1 MKKSAFFWGRKLL
14 TLVLSV
20 LLLSVV
26 VFYLSRLAPGD
37 PLVSF
42 YGERTEKM
50 SVEEKEAA
58 RQRLGLDDSLH
69 VQYVRWLTNALHG
82 KFGISLKYKQDV
94 LTVIGQRIGNTL
106 LLGGLG
112 FALTFLGAL
121 GLGLLCAWHED
132 GWLDRFLCR
141 VGTLLSCIPEFWL
154 SMLLLLIFSVGLG
167 LPSSGAYDVG
177 RQTDVLNR
185 LEHLLLPLSVVVL
198 QHLWY
203 DAYLVRNRLLQE
215 VRSDYVLLAR
225 AKGLSRS
232 QILRRHCLRSALP
245 SYLSLMAV
253 SVPHVLGGTYIVE
266 AVFSYPGLGALSYE
280 SAKCHDYNLL
290 MVLCLMTGTLVLLCN
305 LLAQCVQMRLD
316 PRVEEERI

>member
-1 MKKSAFFWGRKLL
+1 MKKSALFWGKKLAL
-14 TLVLSV
+14 LVVSV
-20 LLLSVV
+20 LVLSVV
-26 VFYLSRLAPGD
+26 VFCLSRLAPGD

-50 SVEEKEAA
+50 SVAEKQAA
-58 RQRLGLDDSLH
+58 RERLGLDEPLH
-69 VQYVRWLTNALHG
+69 VQYFRWLNHALHG
-82 KFGISLKYKQDV
+82 DFGISLKYKQDV
-94 LTVIGQRIGNTL
+94 LQVIGQRVGNTL
-106 LLGGLG
+106 LLGGVG
-112 FALTFLGAL
+112 FVLTFFGAL

-177 RQTDVLNR
+177 HQADVLNR

-203 DAYLVRNRLLQE
+203 DAYLVRNRLLEE
-215 VRSDYVLLAR
+215 VRADYVLLAR
-225 AKGLSRS
+225 AKGLSRG
-232 QILRRHCLRSALP
+232 QILRRHCLRGALP
-245 SYLSLMAV
+245 AYLSLMAV
-253 SVPHVLGGTYIVE
+253 SVPHVLGGTYLVE

-305 LLAQCVQMRLD
+305 LLAQGLQMRLD
-316 PRVEEERI
+316 PRTKEEVR